1 MKTIKPTPPEM
12 KFKIIKLP
20 KMIGKSI
27 REVKDY
33 LEKTYPNKL
42 ATEEDQEDFIKS
54 NPKLPDLTWCL
65 FFGSLVRISDGRWF
79 VPAAGW
85 GGSKWYR
92 YAYWLDSGWYS
103 NSRVVLLE
111 ISKREENKWYITGRG
126 QVVQLPKSEKSEGR
140 RKFLGAYNTKVEA
153 ERARDSIKDIMQDK

>member
-54 NPKLPDLTWCL
+54 NPKLPELTWCL
-65 FFGSLVRISDGRWF
+65 FFGSLVRYSVGHWN
-79 VPAAGW
+79 VPYAGW
-85 GGSKWYR
+85 DGSKWYR
-92 YAYWLDSGWYS
+92 DAYWLDGDWDSPG
-103 NSRVVLLE
+103 RVVLLE
-111 ISKREENKWYITGRG
+111 I
-126 QVVQLPKSEKSEGR
+126 
-140 RKFLGAYNTKVEA
+140 
-153 ERARDSIKDIMQDK
+153 